1 MRRQISGDHSDRLE
15 RDGYLGH
22 VLRDLL
28 SGRDPLPLLAELGWQ
43 HEGPSVVLVA
53 SLDAPGERR
62 WVEQGRFA
70 RSWQAACRDHGSGLP
85 CADLGTEVV
94 AVLPVT
100 ATPGARRAGEDL
112 VHRVVATV
120 AGDLQGAS
128 GFTCGVSRAAPDGTG
143 LATAYDQARRA
154 AEIGRE
160 RHGGGATTFFDDLGL
175 DRLLAAVPD
184 PRVLREVARDVL
196 GPLAADDPEAEG
208 LRETLQVLLDCNFN
222 VAEAARAQF
231 FHYNT
236 MRYRLAKIE
245 RLVGP
250 VSSDA
255 RVRLDLAVALRVWG

>member
-1 MRRQISGDHSDRLE
+1 MRRQISGDHSDRLQ
-15 RDGYLGH
+15 RDRYLGH

-28 SGRDPLPLLAELGWQ
+28 SGRDPQPLLRELGWA
-43 HEGPSVVLVA
+43 HEAASVVLVA
-53 SLDAPGERR
+53 SLDTPGEDR
-62 WVEQGRFA
+62 WVEQGHFA
-70 RSWQAACRDHGSGLP
+70 RSWQAACRAHGSQLP

-94 AVLPVT
+94 AVLPV
-100 ATPGARRAGEDL
+100 APAAGVRRAGEEL
-112 VHRVVATV
+112 VRRVVATV
-120 AGDLQGAS
+120 AGDLAGGS
-128 GFTCGVSRAAPDGTG
+128 GFTCGVSRTAADGAG
-143 LATAYDQARRA
+143 LATAYEQARRA
-154 AEIGRE
+154 AELGRE

-196 GPLAADDPEAEG
+196 GPLAGDDPESEG
-208 LRETLQVLLDCNFN
+208 LRETLQALLDCNFN

-255 RVRLDLAVALRVWG
+255 RVRLDVAVALRVWH

>member
-1 MRRQISGDHSDRLE
+1 VRRQISGEHSDRARRE
-15 RDGYLGH
+15 GYLGH

-28 SGRDPLPLLAELGWQ
+28 AGREPEPLLAELGWT
-43 HEGPSVVLVA
+43 HEAPSVVLVA
-53 SLDAPGERR
+53 SLDEPGEDR
-62 WVEQGRFA
+62 WLEQGRFA
-70 RSWQAACRDHGSGLP
+70 RSWRAACRAHGSVLP

-100 ATPGARRAGEDL
+100 SAPDQRRAGEEL

-120 AGDLQGAS
+120 AGELPGSS
-128 GFTCGVSRAAPDGTG
+128 GFTCGVSRPAPDGAG
-143 LATAYDQARRA
+143 LAAAYDQARRA
-154 AEIGRE
+154 ADLGRE

-175 DRLLAAVPD
+175 DRVLAAVPD

-208 LRETLQVLLDCNFN
+208 LRETLRALLDCNFN

-255 RVRLDLAVALRVWG
+255 RVRLDVAVALRVWR